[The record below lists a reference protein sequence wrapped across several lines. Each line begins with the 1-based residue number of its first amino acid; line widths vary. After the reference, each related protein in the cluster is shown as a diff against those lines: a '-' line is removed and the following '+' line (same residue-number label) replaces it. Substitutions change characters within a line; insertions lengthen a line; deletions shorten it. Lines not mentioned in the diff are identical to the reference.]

1 MNNSKDQFSVFDIHI
16 SLCHLI
22 IDWNW
27 EKQVHYLLFQVKTK
41 CKNKEHDVVLPAA
54 KDNIREYKIDINST
68 HLTLYCQDKIIA
80 SDPAD
85 CDDDFVPNKWMTIA
99 KVGFNSDLKDDG
111 AKKMIKKGKYLVV

>member
-1 MNNSKDQFSVFDIHI
+1 MTEIGKKVR
-16 SLCHLI
+16 
-22 IDWNW
+22 
-27 EKQVHYLLFQVKTK
+27 YLLFQVKTK